1 MIAGVGA
8 EFECFEVAVIEM
20 LRRTWSH
27 WPQAPARLEA
37 EEEEKEGGHASGGLL
52 GPEGL
57 AAPSGGEVAEW
68 RSGGVGA
75 EVWLLAVQTLEK
87 SAREV
92 KTPPAPTRQRG
103 R

>member
-8 EFECFEVAVIEM
+8 EFECFVVAVIEM

-68 RSGGVGA
+68 RSGEMEKWRSGEVA
-75 EVWLLAVQTLEK
+75 EWGRRSGFWRCRRSRSLPEK
-87 SAREV
+87 
-92 KTPPAPTRQRG
+92 
-103 R
+103 